1 MSPYVGEARERLYVG
16 SAAGRNHPTITLN
29 KRGWCGRAAHSTVTN
44 SMAAVQLYGERQLAK
59 ELTRKRD
66 LRDGRPVWAGTRL
79 PKIRGTELRR
89 STRADVVIVGAGISG
104 AMLAQSLTE
113 AGLRPLIVERRR
125 EALLGSTA
133 ASTALLQFELDTPL
147 TELSRRI
154 GSKAAGQVWM
164 ASRDAV
170 NELRTRTL
178 RLHIG
183 AAFASRPSLYLAGN
197 VLDARGLQREVRARQ
212 KIGLASE
219 YLDRHALRHHFGI
232 ERGAAVL
239 NHGNA
244 EANPVQLAAGYL
256 GLALRAGARLRA
268 PHDIVDLH
276 CGRGGVEL
284 VTEEGIEIQADHVV
298 LCTGY
303 ELAKIVPP
311 SGNRMI
317 STWAIA
323 TRRQPQAIWPQRA
336 LIWEASEPY
345 LYLRSTEDGRVIC
358 GGEDAAFSDS
368 GRRDALTAAKARR
381 IAAGL
386 SRLMPAV
393 DARPDYAWTGTFAAN
408 DRGMPTIGKI
418 PGYPNCYAVMGYGGN
433 GITFS
438 MLASRLITAAI
449 LKRHLPEAALFG
461 FR

>member
-1 MSPYVGEARERLYVG
+1 
-16 SAAGRNHPTITLN
+16 
-29 KRGWCGRAAHSTVTN
+29 
-44 SMAAVQLYGERQLAK
+44 MAALG
-59 ELTRKRD
+59 LTRKRD
-66 LRDGRPVWAGTRL
+66 LRDGRPVWKSFAVPQISGQR
-79 PKIRGTELRR
+79 LRR

-104 AMLAQSLTE
+104 AILAQSLTE

-125 EALLGSTA
+125 AALLGSTA

-147 TELSRRI
+147 TQLIRRI
-154 GSKAAGQVWM
+154 GRKAAGQVWI

-170 NELRTRTL
+170 NELRTRSH
-178 RLHIG
+178 RLKIG
-183 AAFASRPSLYLAGN
+183 AAFASRPSLYLSGN
-197 VLDARGLQREVRARQ
+197 VLDARGLRKEVRARQ

-219 YLDRHALRHHFGI
+219 YLDRRALRHHFGI
-232 ERGAAVL
+232 EREAALL

-244 EANPVQLAAGYL
+244 EANPVQLAAGYMRC
-256 GLALRAGARLRA
+256 ALRAGARLRA

-276 CGRGGVEL
+276 CGRHGIEL
-284 VTEEGIEIQADHVV
+284 VTEDGIEIKAAHVV

-311 SGNRMI
+311 SGNRMV

-323 TRRQPQAIWPQRA
+323 TRPQPAAIWPQRA
-336 LIWEASEPY
+336 LIWEASDPY
-345 LYLRSTEDGRVIC
+345 LYLRSTQDGRVIC
-358 GGEDAAFSDS
+358 GGEDADFSDPVK
-368 GRRDALTAAKARR
+368 RDALTQIKARR

-386 SRLMPAV
+386 SRLMPAI
-393 DARPDYAWTGTFAAN
+393 DARPDYAWTGTFGAN
-408 DRGMPTIGKI
+408 SKGMPTIGEI
-418 PGYPNCYAVMGYGGN
+418 PGYPHCYAVMGYGGN

-449 LKRHLPEAALFG
+449 LKRDLPEARLFG